1 MKSLALFPILLLMG
15 CATTPE
21 ELNNKAMACMRSLV
35 VDENGGTR
43 TRNAEEL
50 DRDCGKLF
58 DARNRRLEQDLFR
71 EQGPP
76 KCPGD
81 QIVICDGFSC
91 GRPPRREQD
100 LMDYSCMNRGDFNR
114 MIRNGY

>member
-1 MKSLALFPILLLMG
+1 MKQLALFLFLMG
-15 CATTPE
+15 CASTPE

-35 VDENGGTR
+35 QDESGGTR

-58 DARNRRLEQDLFR
+58 EARDKRAERDLIR

-76 KCPGD
+76 KCP
-81 QIVICDGFSC
+81 DGFIAVCRGGSC
-91 GRPPRREQD
+91 GRTPRRESD
-100 LMDYSCMNRGDFNR
+100 LRDYSCMSMTNFKRMMRGV
-114 MIRNGY
+114 Y

>member
-1 MKSLALFPILLLMG
+1 MKYLALFLFLTG
-15 CATTPE
+15 CASTPE

-35 VDENGGTR
+35 QDEDGSMR

-58 DARNRRLEQDLFR
+58 EARNKRAERDLIR

-76 KCPGD
+76 KCP
-81 QIVICDGFSC
+81 DGFISVCQGGSC
-91 GRPPRREQD
+91 GRLPRRESD
-100 LMDYSCMNRGDFNR
+100 LRDYSCMNMRDFKR
-114 MIRNGY
+114 MIYGNF

>member
-1 MKSLALFPILLLMG
+1 MKRLALFLFLMG
-15 CATTPE
+15 CASTPE

-35 VDENGGTR
+35 QDPETKVMR

-58 DARNRRLEQDLFR
+58 EARNRRAESDLFR

-76 KCPGD
+76 RCP
-81 QIVICDGFSC
+81 DGFIPICQGGSC
-91 GRPPRREQD
+91 GRPPRRESD
-100 LMDYSCMNRGDFNR
+100 LRDYSCMSRADFR
-114 MIRNGY
+114 RTMRVY